1 MWGEE
6 KNSCALFMGKYI
18 DTYDM
23 ENIME
28 FSQKIKKKK
37 IPYNPSISLSGIIQ
51 SR

>member
-37 IPYNPSISLSGIIQ
+37 IPYNPAISLSGIIQ